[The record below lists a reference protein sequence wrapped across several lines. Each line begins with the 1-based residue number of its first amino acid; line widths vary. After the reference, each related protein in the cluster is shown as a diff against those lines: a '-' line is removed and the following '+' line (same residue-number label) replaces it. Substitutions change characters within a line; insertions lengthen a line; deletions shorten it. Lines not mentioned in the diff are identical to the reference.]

1 MFNPIKLLPSLAHP
15 STTRIKAWDLDPVML
30 PVSSVSSPRDVSR
43 CLCPLWAQVF
53 QEKARATSCTAHL
66 PILLYLV
73 YPKLLHA
80 WLRRGT
86 TKATAPE
93 SLIFYASKWMP
104 RTVNRLTA
112 CLVSTTLLACS
123 GPGAGPKLRTR
134 QFFPPLSFAR
144 GKSTV

>member
-15 STTRIKAWDLDPVML
+15 SNQNKSLRSGSCHVAC
-30 PVSSVSSPRDVSR
+30 SSVSSPRDVSR
-43 CLCPLWAQVF
+43 CLCPLWAQLF
-53 QEKARATSCTAHL
+53 QEKARATSCTANL
-66 PILLYLV
+66 PTLLYLV

-86 TKATAPE
+86 TKTTAPE
-93 SLIFYASKWMP
+93 SLFFYASKRMP

-112 CLVSTTLLACS
+112 CLVSAMLLACS
-123 GPGAGPKLRTR
+123 GPGAGPKLGTC
-134 QFFPPLSFAR
+134 QFSPPPLSFAR